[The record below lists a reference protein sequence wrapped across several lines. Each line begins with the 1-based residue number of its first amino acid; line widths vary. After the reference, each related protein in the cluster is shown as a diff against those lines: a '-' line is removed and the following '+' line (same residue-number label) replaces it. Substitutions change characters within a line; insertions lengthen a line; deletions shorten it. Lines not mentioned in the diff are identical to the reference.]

1 MDNLTKSQR
10 KKCMTKITSKNTEPE
25 LLMRKALT
33 EKGIRY
39 RLHVKKLPGKPD
51 MVISKLKSVIF
62 INGCF
67 WHRHKNC
74 KYSVMPKTN
83 KGYWKPKLER
93 NVQKQKEDI
102 KQLKKDGWRVNVLWE
117 CELKSNKLVNKKMSQ
132 ILP

>member
-1 MDNLTKSQR
+1 MDNLTKKQR
-10 KKCMTKITSKNTEPE
+10 KKCMTKITSKNTKPE
-25 LLMRKALT
+25 LLVRKALT

-51 MVISKLKSVIF
+51 IVISRLKTVIF

-67 WHRHKNC
+67 WHQHKNC

-83 KGYWKPKLER
+83 KSYWTPKLKR
-93 NVQKQKEDI
+93 NMQKQKDDI
-102 KQLKKDGWRVNVLWE
+102 KQLKKEGWKVNIFWE
-117 CELKSNKLVNKKMSQ
+117 CQLKSNKLVNQKVSR